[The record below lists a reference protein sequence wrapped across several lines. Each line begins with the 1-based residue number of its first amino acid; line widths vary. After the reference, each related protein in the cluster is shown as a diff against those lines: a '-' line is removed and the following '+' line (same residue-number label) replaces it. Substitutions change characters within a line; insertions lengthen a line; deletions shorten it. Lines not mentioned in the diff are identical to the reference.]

1 MMIMCCAGGEFL
13 HSGPWQ
19 TAVCERL
26 SSDHTR
32 PALWPGGPQRVSAP
46 SPAASATT
54 RHGVGGWRV
63 ELRGWGGWRVELSG
77 WGGGSLVMG
86 GLSRV
91 HRTNKQG
98 S

>member
-1 MMIMCCAGGEFL
+1 MVIMCCAGGEFL

-19 TAVCERL
+19 AAVCERL
-26 SSDHTR
+26 SSDHTQ

-46 SPAASATT
+46 SPAVSATT
-54 RHGVGGWRV
+54 RHGV
-63 ELRGWGGWRVELSG
+63 ELREWEEVGGVEG
-77 WGGGSLVMG
+77 VGGGSLVMG